1 MKQFIRLSAIMTL
14 LATLSGCSGGTPKLF
29 WDVDEGT
36 DTAQGAS
43 GSPASASRP
52 ALVVPPELR
61 DAKVPEPDQVAT
73 GGEPRLTAE
82 EKEQVAGT
90 AVALDAKVY
99 SNGAGD
105 VFSAVVDAMTS
116 LNLPVESVDSPSG
129 TITTDWIVEKKGS
142 APVVFGLFGGGD
154 VLATRYRF
162 VVRILRQKTA
172 EGVEMTRLEIRTIG
186 QAYTNHRW
194 ASRPIK
200 RKVSDELFS
209 ATEEQ
214 LARKK
219 G

>member
-14 LATLSGCSGGTPKLF
+14 LAILSGCSGGMPQLF
-29 WDVDEGT
+29 WEVD
-36 DTAQGAS
+36 DQSGAPGKS
-43 GSPASASRP
+43 DSTGNSRP

-61 DAKVPEPDQVAT
+61 DAQVPHPDQVAT

-90 AVALDAKVY
+90 AVALDAKLY
-99 SNGAGD
+99 SNGAGE

-116 LNLPVESVDSPSG
+116 MNLPVESVDSPSG
-129 TITTDWIVEKKGS
+129 TITTDWVVEKKGS
-142 APVVFGLFGGGD
+142 SPVVFNGLFGGGD
-154 VLATRYRF
+154 ILATRYRF
-162 VVRILRQKTA
+162 VVRILRQQTT

-186 QAYTNHRW
+186 QAYIDRRWTN
-194 ASRPIK
+194 RPIK

-214 LARKK
+214 LSRKK